1 MSMHALNV
9 LLRLGARPLLPL
21 LRRRC
26 LHTAGSAMFLPDP
39 VNKNAQSYL
48 SWDPSVPVK
57 VRTED
62 NHERKDVTF
71 RLVQVWST
79 ISLLPIND

>member
-1 MSMHALNV
+1 
-9 LLRLGARPLLPL
+9 
-21 LRRRC
+21 
-26 LHTAGSAMFLPDP
+26 MFLPDP